1 MNKDLYN
8 RKAKLPESLKNHLQK
23 SFEMVEG
30 DSNTEGYNR
39 NKELRETGI
48 ISSPVLKRVKNWFDS
63 YQGDGKDSPFI
74 LNGGERMNKWCNH
87 VLDPWRGTL
96 KHGKSVKSDSGM
108 ENEFISNHS
117 KDGLP
122 VVNPHDKHEKSIN
135 QYDTSITEEIKK
147 INDLFKIIK

>member
-48 ISSPVLKRVKNWFDS
+48 MGYPVLKRVKNWFDS
-63 YQGDGKDSPFI
+63 YQGDGKDAPYI
-74 LNGGERMNKWCNH
+74 LNGGDRMHKWCNH
-87 VLDPWRGTL
+87 VLDHWRGKL
-96 KHGKSVKSDSGM
+96 EQGKSIKSDTGM
-108 ENEFISNHS
+108 MNQHIDTHE
-117 KDGLP
+117 KDGI
-122 VVNPHDKHEKSIN
+122 VVNPHDKHERGIN
-135 QYDTSITEEIKK
+135 KFDTAITEELKK
-147 INDLFKIIK
+147 INKLFKNIR

>member
-48 ISSPVLKRVKNWFDS
+48 ISYPVLKRVKNWFDS
-63 YQGDGKDSPFI
+63 YQGDGKDAPYV

-87 VLDPWRGTL
+87 VLDHWRSSL
-96 KHGKSVKSDSGM
+96 ESGKKIKGDTGM
-108 ENEFISNHS
+108 ENQYIDNHE
-117 KDGLP
+117 KDGI
-122 VVNPHDKHEKSIN
+122 VVNPHDKHERGVNK
-135 QYDTSITEEIKK
+135 YDTSVTEEIRK
-147 INDLFKIIK
+147 INQLFKTIK

>member
-48 ISSPVLKRVKNWFDS
+48 ISYPVLKRVKNWFDS
-63 YQGDGKDSPFI
+63 YQGDGKDSPYV
-74 LNGGERMNKWCNH
+74 LNGGERMSKWCNH
-87 VLDPWRGTL
+87 VLDHWRGSL
-96 KHGKSVKSDSGM
+96 ESGKKIKGDTGM
-108 ENEFISNHS
+108 ENQYIDNHE
-117 KDGLP
+117 KDGI
-122 VVNPHDKHEKSIN
+122 VVNPHDKHERGIN
-135 QYDTSITEEIKK
+135 KYDTSVTEEIKK
-147 INDLFKIIK
+147 INQLFKTMK

>member
-48 ISSPVLKRVKNWFDS
+48 ISYPVLKRVKNWFDS
-63 YQGDGKDSPFI
+63 YQGDGKDSPYV
-74 LNGGERMNKWCNH
+74 LNGGERMSKWCNH
-87 VLDPWRGTL
+87 VLDHWRGSL
-96 KHGKSVKSDSGM
+96 ESGKKIKGDTGM
-108 ENEFISNHS
+108 ENQYIDNHE
-117 KDGLP
+117 KDGI
-122 VVNPHDKHEKSIN
+122 VVNPHDKHERGIN
-135 QYDTSITEEIKK
+135 KYDTSVTEEIKK
-147 INDLFKIIK
+147 

>member
-1 MNKDLYN
+1 MNKDLYH

-48 ISSPVLKRVKNWFDS
+48 ISYPVLKRVKNWFDS
-63 YQGDGKDSPFI
+63 YQGDGKDAPFI

-87 VLDPWRGTL
+87 VLDHWRSSLESSKKIKGDT
-96 KHGKSVKSDSGM
+96 GM
-108 ENEFISNHS
+108 ENQYIDNHE
-117 KDGLP
+117 KDGI
-122 VVNPHDKHEKSIN
+122 VVNPHDKHERGIN
-135 QYDTSITEEIKK
+135 KYDTSVTEEIKK
-147 INDLFKIIK
+147 INQLFKTIK